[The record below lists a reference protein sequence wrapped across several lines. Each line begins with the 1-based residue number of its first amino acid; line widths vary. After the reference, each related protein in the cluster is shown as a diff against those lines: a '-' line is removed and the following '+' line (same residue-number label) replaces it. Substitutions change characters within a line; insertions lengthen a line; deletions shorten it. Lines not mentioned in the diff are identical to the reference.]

1 MITSSMRAR
10 ARRTATLTLFA
21 AVAVACGGS
30 GEGNAGD
37 TAGATGAAAAGSDTG
52 MAGMD
57 HSKMP
62 GMTAARD
69 ADQEFLR
76 KMSDHHE
83 GLVQM
88 MAPAMQK
95 AASATAKE
103 DATKLHHKQQSERDQ
118 MLGMLRQQYQDTHT
132 PSVMPSNQSMTAD
145 LQRQSG
151 AAFDRAMYQHV
162 IMHHREGIQMIDQF
176 LPRLTKP
183 EVRQMAQK
191 MREDQTREITEFER
205 KAGGR
210 T

>member
-1 MITSSMRAR
+1 MTTSSRRAR
-10 ARRTATLTLFA
+10 ARRAAALTVFT
-21 AVAVACGGS
+21 AVAAACGRS
-30 GEGNAGD
+30 GDGNAAD
-37 TAGATGAAAAGSDTG
+37 TAGATGAAATGDTAGH
-52 MAGMD
+52 AN
-57 HSKMP
+57 MP

-95 AASATAKE
+95 ATSATAKE
-103 DATKLHHKQQSERDQ
+103 DATKLHHKQQSEQQQ
-118 MLGMLRQQYQDTHT
+118 MLGMLRQQYQDSHAPT
-132 PSVMPSNQSMTAD
+132 VMPSNRAMNED

-151 AAFDRAMYQHV
+151 SAYDRQMYQHV
-162 IMHHREGIQMIDQF
+162 IMHHREGMQMIDQF

-191 MREDQTREITEFER
+191 MKEDQTREIAEFER